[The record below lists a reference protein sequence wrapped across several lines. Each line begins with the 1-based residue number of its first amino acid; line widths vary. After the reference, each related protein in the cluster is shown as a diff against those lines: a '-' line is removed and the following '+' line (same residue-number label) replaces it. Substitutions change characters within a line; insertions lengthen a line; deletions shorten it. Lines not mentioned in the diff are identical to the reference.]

1 MKYHNV
7 RNSKGQFTR
16 KLKVARAKDGKFS
29 SPYNIVAGRLY
40 DYKGAVVRAGQK
52 GNGSYR
58 RVSFHKTLTGIV
70 KDCELKKV
78 NKSAVEAY
86 LSNAQ

>member
-16 KLKVARAKDGKFS
+16 KSKVARTKDGKFS

-52 GNGSYR
+52 SSSNYR

-78 NKSAVEAY
+78 NKSAVKAY